1 MCATA
6 LVLIQLSAIGANTER
21 DYSDHPTPQTRRGR
35 RRVAELANCLF
46 SRLMTLIFCHVG
58 LVVCSV
64 TAINRW
70 SVRLAVIC
78 QSGAV
83 LPDEA
88 LRGARG
94 RFQARACVNE
104 SHRAVRVWRRIDD
117 CCRLRCTISTS
128 PTLCYAP
135 QHEQLLCTLS
145 KFDVVSM

>member
-1 MCATA
+1 MQFGRQTNPFSADFAAQNIVLQIDINVCHCSGADSIISDRRKHRARLQRPSHAVNAIDAT
-6 LVLIQLSAIGANTER
+6 
-21 DYSDHPTPQTRRGR
+21 R

-94 RFQARACVNE
+94 RFQARACVND
-104 SHRAVRVWRRIDD
+104 SHRAVRV
-117 CCRLRCTISTS
+117 
-128 PTLCYAP
+128 
-135 QHEQLLCTLS
+135 
-145 KFDVVSM
+145 